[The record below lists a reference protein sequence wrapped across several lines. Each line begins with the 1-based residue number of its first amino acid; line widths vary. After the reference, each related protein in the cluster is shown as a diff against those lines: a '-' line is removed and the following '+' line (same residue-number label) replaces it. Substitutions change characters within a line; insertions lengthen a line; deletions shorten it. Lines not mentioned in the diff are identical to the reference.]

1 MNLLKNFRLKVKINI
16 VILSVSFSTVVL
28 GFSIFSYNTINT
40 YKTNLIDNGILTARL
55 VGEFALIPLTYQEED
70 RAFQTLLKLKQM
82 PDIQNCMIYDEYGKL
97 FVSYNQKKDNL
108 VHNQSL
114 FTDSTY
120 FEGKYLHIYQPIN
133 FQAVRYGIIYLRIS
147 TKSLNYTIGQ
157 HGQMVGLVMALLL
170 IFSLFISNYVQGVIS
185 SPIINLA
192 RFTAKISEKGTEGER
207 ILHDTPDE
215 IGELY
220 QNFNYMLGQ
229 IEKRQAENNEARIKL
244 KENHRQLIEIIDAI
258 PQLIYIKDINN
269 RYLLANKR
277 LCDLFNVLPSELI
290 GKTQKEIAPWFSFE
304 LDKTRE
310 LDKVINKHDSIFI
323 PEAEFSDYMGNT
335 AFLQLTKL
343 PFMYNG
349 QNSLL
354 GVGVDITGVLRAE
367 NALRESQ
374 ELFAVFMDMLPAATF
389 IKNSDSK
396 YLYVNE
402 YLKRNFE
409 AQLWI
414 DNLVVINTDKD
425 LSRVISEDKKAI
437 EAATSF
443 EEILLDKHG
452 NLRHYETWKFPVKR
466 KDKEPLI
473 GGIAVEITHR
483 KRAEKKINFF
493 IDELKRNNQELA
505 EFNYVAS
512 HDLRE
517 PLRTLT
523 SYCEL
528 LKEDAGDNLNNDA
541 KEDLEFIVNAAR
553 RMNALIQDLLE
564 LSRAGRVDMN
574 RRKTDLNKCAT
585 NAVKDLDS
593 FIKEKNAQVTIEKL
607 PEVIGDEMH
616 LTRVFQNLIHNAIKF
631 NNSKKPIVKI
641 IVLDQ
646 TEYQVKISVEDNG
659 IGIDEEF
666 QLQVFAPFKRLHPS
680 GKYEGTGIGLAI
692 CKKIIE
698 RHGGKI
704 ELYSKPNNGSKFTF
718 SIKIAEEKT
727 Q

>member
-1 MNLLKNFRLKVKINI
+1 MNLLKNFKLKVKINI
-16 VILSVSFSTVVL
+16 VILSVSFLTVVL

-40 YKTNLIDNGILTARL
+40 YKTNLVDNGILTARL

-82 PDIQNCMIYDEYGKL
+82 PDILNCMIYDEYGKL
-97 FVSYNQKKDNL
+97 FVSYNQKKDHL
-108 VHNQSL
+108 AQNQTL
-114 FTDSTY
+114 FADSTY

-147 TKSLNYTIGQ
+147 TKSLNYTIAQ
-157 HGQMVGLVMALLL
+157 HGQMVLIVMALLL

-192 RFTAKISEKGTEGER
+192 RFTAKISERGTAGER
-207 ILHDTPDE
+207 INHDTPDE
-215 IGELY
+215 IGKLY
-220 QNFNYMLGQ
+220 QNFNYMLEQ
-229 IEKRQAENNEARIKL
+229 IEKRQAENDEARIKL
-244 KENHRQLIEIIDAI
+244 KENHRQLIDIIDAI

-269 RYLLANKR
+269 KYLLANKR
-277 LCDLFNVLPSELI
+277 LCNLFNVLPSELI
-290 GKTQKEIAPWFSFE
+290 GKTQMEIVPWLNLE
-304 LDKTRE
+304 LDLARE
-310 LDKVINKHDSIFI
+310 LDVVINKHDAIFI
-323 PEAEFSDYMGNT
+323 PEAEFTDYMGNT

-343 PFMYNG
+343 PVMYNG
-349 QNSLL
+349 QNALL
-354 GVGVDITGVLRAE
+354 GVGVDITGVLKAE

-374 ELFAVFMDMLPAATF
+374 ELFAVFMDMMPAATF
-389 IKNSDSK
+389 IKNSESK

-409 AQLWI
+409 AQYWI
-414 DNLVVINTDKD
+414 DNLIVINNEKD
-425 LSRVISEDKKAI
+425 LSRVIAEDKKAI

-452 NLRHYETWKFPVKR
+452 NLRNYETWKFPVKR

-473 GGIAVEITHR
+473 GGIAMEITHR
-483 KRAEKKINFF
+483 KRAEKRINFY

-541 KEDLEFIVNAAR
+541 KEDLEFIINAAR

-574 RRKTDLNKCAT
+574 KRSTDLNKCAN
-585 NAVKDLDS
+585 NAIKDLDS
-593 FIKEKNAQVTIEKL
+593 FIKEKNAQISINRL

-631 NNSKKPIVKI
+631 NNSQNPQVNIL
-641 IVLDQ
+641 VLEQ
-646 TEYQVKISVEDNG
+646 TDLYVKISVEDNG
-659 IGIDEEF
+659 IGIEEDF
-666 QLQVFAPFKRLHPS
+666 QLQVFAPFKRLHS
-680 GKYEGTGIGLAI
+680 AGKYEGTGIGLAI

-704 ELYSKPNNGSKFTF
+704 EIHSKPNIGSKFSF